1 MKALL
6 NYLMQWFLAPYSALI
21 LIDLDPLL
29 LFRTHCN
36 ATCGQIFIPIDALPI
51 YVFHPPAKP
60 SRLSIYVDLQ
70 MAATYGN
77 GCFSSN
83 KGAIARFAAD
93 RRYPR
98 VCDHFGGFVVNAL
111 FNAARADPWRHKAIC
126 GSTGR
131 SAAVQDDP
139 RRRGEIQGSTRRFV
153 RAPSSEFH
161 WPFLPSFFILI

>member
-1 MKALL
+1 M
-6 NYLMQWFLAPYSALI
+6 
-21 LIDLDPLL
+21 DPLL

-139 RRRGEIQGSTRRFV
+139 RRWGEIQGSTRRFV